1 MSFQLLAIPLLA
13 ASQPPA
19 AQLAY
24 APMALADEQVISGSD
39 AVAPPEEVAAAAQA
53 GEAPA
58 PATQDQPPAPT
69 STPPSPSSGEIIITG
84 RKRIAADPVEEI
96 NVASFKAV
104 QAVDEAVVGPIA
116 TTYKDTMPR
125 AARRG
130 VTNVLKNLDE
140 PIVFVN
146 FLLQMKPGKAAE
158 TAGRFV
164 INTTLGIAGL
174 FDIAKRKPFHLPRRS
189 NGMADTLGYYGVG
202 PGPYFFL
209 PVIGP
214 TTLRDMLAR
223 PFDLA
228 ILPLAVGK
236 PFNTPLFAISKTVV
250 SSLDERANN
259 DDLIRKLRDESADP
273 YATTRDLYLARRKAE
288 IEVLRGLRTS
298 LDDPAPP
305 KRRTKQ
311 RPVTAPIADDPA
323 SSQGGVSTSIQP

>member
-24 APMALADEQVISGSD
+24 ARMAQADDQALSQSD
-39 AVAPPEEVAAAAQA
+39 MAAPPEGVAAAEQA
-53 GEAPA
+53 AEAPA
-58 PATQDQPPAPT
+58 PATAPEQPASA
-69 STPPSPSSGEIIITG
+69 STPPPPSNGEIVITG
-84 RKRIAADPVEEI
+84 RKRIAADPAEEI
-96 NVASFKAV
+96 NVVSFKAV
-104 QAVDEAVVGPIA
+104 QAVDKAVIGPIA

-130 VTNVLKNLDE
+130 VTNVLNNLDE

-146 FLLQMKPGKAAE
+146 FLLQLKPGKAAE
-158 TAGRFV
+158 TVGRFV
-164 INTTLGIAGL
+164 INTTLGIGGL

-189 NGMADTLGYYGVG
+189 NGLADTLGYYGVG

-209 PVIGP
+209 PVIGS

-228 ILPLAVGK
+228 ILPTAVGK
-236 PFNTPLFAISKTVV
+236 PFNKPLFAISKTVL

-259 DDLIRKLRDESADP
+259 DDLIKKLRDESADP
-273 YATTRDLYLARRKAE
+273 YASTRDYYLARRKAE

-298 LDDPAPP
+298 VDDPAPP

-311 RPVTAPIADDPA
+311 RPVGAPVADEPA
-323 SSQGGVSTSIQP
+323 SPQGEASTPTQP

>member
-39 AVAPPEEVAAAAQA
+39 PVAPPAEAAAAPDEQ
-53 GEAPA
+53 
-58 PATQDQPPAPT
+58 PT

-236 PFNTPLFAISKTVV
+236 PFNTPLFAVSKTVI

-273 YATTRDLYLARRKAE
+273 YATTRDFYLARRKAE
-288 IEVLRGLRTS
+288 IDVLRGMRTS

-305 KRRTKQ
+305 ERRTKQ
-311 RPVTAPIADDPA
+311 RPVTAPVSGEPV
-323 SSQGGVSTSIQP
+323 SSQGEPSTSTQP

>member
-13 ASQPPA
+13 ASHPPA

-24 APMALADEQVISGSD
+24 APVAQTDETVAAGTGPAAPQP
-39 AVAPPEEVAAAAQA
+39 VAPPAAQ
-53 GEAPA
+53 EAPDQA
-58 PATQDQPPAPT
+58 PSNEPPAATPA
-69 STPPSPSSGEIIITG
+69 SATPPNGEIVITG
-84 RKRIAADPVEEI
+84 RKRIAGDPAEEI

-104 QAVDEAVVGPIA
+104 QAVDKAVIGPIA
-116 TTYKDTMPR
+116 TTYKDNVPR

-130 VTNVLKNLDE
+130 VTNVLDNLDE

-146 FLLQMKPGKAAE
+146 FLLQLKPGKAAE
-158 TAGRFV
+158 TVGRFV
-164 INTTLGIAGL
+164 INTTLGIGGL

-189 NGMADTLGYYGVG
+189 NGLADTLGYYGVG

-228 ILPLAVGK
+228 IVPTAVGK
-236 PFNTPLFAISKTVV
+236 PFNKPLFAISKTVL

-259 DDLIRKLRDESADP
+259 DDLIKQLRDESADP
-273 YATTRDLYLARRKAE
+273 YAATRDFYLARRKAE

-298 LDDPAPP
+298 VDDPTPP
-305 KRRTKQ
+305 PRRTKS
-311 RPVTAPIADDPA
+311 APSPETNEAAPA
-323 SSQGGVSTSIQP
+323 EPAPSPPPQP